1 MAKHYCIAKSIN
13 DLLTCNDCGD
23 ICCAQCFSIKHIGED
38 KMIHPSKKLVDSDL
52 YRNFLKLIHVEWLV
66 GQKLL
71 KSLGSF
77 EVSDVNKTYMVNCAF
92 YGS

>member
-1 MAKHYCIAKSIN
+1 
-13 DLLTCNDCGD
+13 
-23 ICCAQCFSIKHIGED
+23 
-38 KMIHPSKKLVDSDL
+38 MIHPSRKLVDSDL

-77 EVSDVNKTYMVNCAF
+77 DVSDVNKTYMVNCAF
-92 YGS
+92 YGSEFYKELFKDESVAQ

>member
-1 MAKHYCIAKSIN
+1 MAKHFCNAKSIT
-13 DLLTCNDCGD
+13 DLLTCEECGD
-23 ICCAQCFSIKHIGED
+23 ICCAQCFPVKHIGED

-66 GQKLL
+66 GSKLL

-77 EVSDVNKTYMVNCAF
+77 EVSDVNKSYMVNNAF

>member
-1 MAKHYCIAKSIN
+1 MSKHYCIGKSVT
-13 DLLTCNDCGD
+13 DLLTCDICGD
-23 ICCAQCFSIKHIGED
+23 VCCSKCFPIKHIGQD

-52 YRNFLKLIHVEWLV
+52 YRNFLRLLHVEWLV

-71 KSLGSF
+71 KSMGSF
-77 EVSDVNKTYMVNCAF
+77 EIPEINKTYMVNNAF